1 MSQFGE
7 GVSKAGS
14 HPLETTLPIR
24 RPKRWDKPL
33 DPALTQEDA
42 EWLLSLAP
50 LAYLDPTKFPKS
62 TPLVE
67 IIRND
72 CRACQY
78 EHGDV
83 ILREGD
89 YGSSA
94 FLILRGNVRIFVT
107 RLSEAQLGRK
117 ETPRKTWWQSLV
129 STMRQQ
135 RFAEVRNTESLGA
148 TSSASIAIRQPNGQT
163 HVFLQDVDRLF
174 DTHQTNTVKT
184 GEIFG
189 ELSAINRSPRP
200 FSVVADG
207 PVVLLEIRWQG
218 LRLLRRDPGFRE
230 HLDNLYR
237 QTSLASHLR
246 EVNLF
251 RFLPEEQLTAVAQ
264 EIRFES
270 YGELEWY
277 NEFEETQQL
286 DVQKRI
292 QRETL
297 IAEEGTQADHL
308 LLIRSGFA
316 RLSERQG
323 SGHRTLSYLGR
334 GHQYGLDEITHNWK
348 AADRTQFLPYQ
359 RSLRAIGYV
368 DVVRLPWKVLHEK
381 VFPFVRASEMPP
393 AIKQPR
399 YEPTRPIVDSPLKSQ
414 SGEIETGL
422 VEFLVDER
430 LINGRETM
438 VIDTLRCTRCDDC
451 VRACATFHDGNPRFV
466 RQGPQYGQW
475 LFPHACMHC
484 SDPVCMIG
492 CPTGA
497 IARDTN
503 NGVVSINPDTCIGCQ
518 TCAESCPYDNIRMV
532 QISDDRGRKLVDEQ
546 NQLPILQATKC
557 DLCQSHP
564 SGPACQRA
572 CPHDALVRVSVGDM
586 PNLVEWLK
594 RHAA

>member
-1 MSQFGE
+1 
-7 GVSKAGS
+7 
-14 HPLETTLPIR
+14 LESTLPVR

-33 DPALTQEDA
+33 DPGLTQADA
-42 EWLLSLAP
+42 ECLLGLVP
-50 LAYLDPTKFPKS
+50 LVYLDPSRFPKS
-62 TPLVE
+62 TPLVD
-67 IIRND
+67 IVRND
-72 CRACQY
+72 CRLCQF

-83 ILREGD
+83 VLREGD
-89 YGSSA
+89 YGNSA
-94 FLILRGNVRIFVT
+94 FLVLQGQVRIFVT
-107 RLSEAQLGRK
+107 RLSESQLGRK
-117 ETPRKTWWQSLV
+117 EAPKKSWWQSLV

-135 RFAEVRNTESLGA
+135 RFAEVRNTSSLGA
-148 TSSASIAIRQPNGQT
+148 LDSDSIAIRQPNGNA

-174 DTHQTNTVKT
+174 DTHQTNAVKA

-189 ELSAINRSPRP
+189 ELSAINRTPRP

-207 PVVLLEIRWQG
+207 TAVLLEIRWQG
-218 LRLLRRDPGFRE
+218 LRLLRRDPGFRQY
-230 HLDNLYR
+230 LDNLYR

-246 EVNLF
+246 EVTLF

-334 GHQYGLDEITHNWK
+334 GQQYGLDEIAHNWK
-348 AADRTQFLPYQ
+348 AVDRTQFLPYQ

-368 DVVRLPWKVLHEK
+368 DVLRLSWKVLHEK
-381 VFPFVRASEMPP
+381 VFPFVRVAELPP
-393 AIKQPR
+393 HIQQPR
-399 YEPTRPIVDSPLKSQ
+399 YEPTRPIVDSPLQSQ
-414 SGEIETGL
+414 AGDIETGL

-497 IARDTN
+497 IARN
-503 NGVVSINPDTCIGCQ
+503 IENGIVSINPDTCIGCQ

-532 QISDDRGRKLVDEQ
+532 QISDEKGRKLVDEQ
-546 NQLPILQATKC
+546 SQLPILQATKC
-557 DLCQSHP
+557 DLCHSHP
-564 SGPACQRA
+564 TGPACQRA
-572 CPHDALVRVSVGDM
+572 CPHDALIRIDVGDM

>member
-1 MSQFGE
+1 MAGC
-7 GVSKAGS
+7 GGRVAKAGS
-14 HPLETTLPIR
+14 RKLETTLPVR

-33 DPALTQEDA
+33 DLGITQADA
-42 EWLLSLAP
+42 ELLLGIAP
-50 LAYLDPTKFPKS
+50 LSHLDPTRFPKS
-62 TPLVE
+62 TPLLE

-72 CRACQY
+72 CRICQF

-89 YGSSA
+89 YGNSA
-94 FLILRGNVRIFVT
+94 FLVLRGNVRIFVT
-107 RLSEAQLGRK
+107 RLAESLLGRK
-117 ETPRKTWWQSLV
+117 ETPKRSWWRSLV
-129 STMRQQ
+129 STMRQN
-135 RFAEVRNTESLGA
+135 RHAEVRQPPEVGPVDST
-148 TSSASIAIRQPNGQT
+148 SIAIRQPNGST
-163 HVFLQDVDRLF
+163 HVFIQDVDRLF
-174 DTHQTNTVKT
+174 SSHQTNTVSA

-207 PVVLLEIRWQG
+207 PAILLEIRWQG

-230 HLDNLYR
+230 YLDNLYR
-237 QTSLASHLR
+237 KNSLVSHLC
-246 EVNLF
+246 EISLF
-251 RFLPEEQLTAVAQ
+251 RFLSDEQLAEVVR

-308 LLIRSGFA
+308 ILLRSGFA

-323 SGHRTLSYLGR
+323 SGHRTLAYLGR
-334 GHQYGLDEITHNWK
+334 GQQFGLDELAHNWR
-348 AADRTQFLPYQ
+348 ATERTHFLPYQ

-368 DVVRLPWKVLHEK
+368 DILRLPWKVLHEK
-381 VFPFVRASEMPP
+381 VFPFVRTSELPLS
-393 AIKQPR
+393 ISQPR
-399 YEPTRPIVDSPLKSQ
+399 YEPARPIVDSSLQAQ

-451 VRACATFHDGNPRFV
+451 VRACATFHNGNPRFV

-497 IARDTN
+497 IARDMH
-503 NGVVSINPDTCIGCQ
+503 NGVVSINPDTCIGCK
-518 TCAESCPYDNIRMV
+518 TCADSCPYDNIRMV
-532 QISDDRGRKLVDEQ
+532 QISDHKGRKLVDDQ
-546 NQLPILQATKC
+546 KQLPILQATKC
-557 DLCQSHP
+557 DLCQSH
-564 SGPACQRA
+564 STGPACQRA
-572 CPHDALVRVSVGDM
+572 CPHDALVRINVGDM

>member
-1 MSQFGE
+1 M
-7 GVSKAGS
+7 
-14 HPLETTLPIR
+14 ETTLPIR

-33 DPALTQEDA
+33 DPALTDA
-42 EWLLSLAP
+42 DAQWLLSRPP
-50 LAYLDPTKFPKS
+50 LSYLDPAKFPKS
-62 TPLVE
+62 TPLHDIV
-67 IIRND
+67 RND
-72 CRACQY
+72 CRVSRF
-78 EHGDV
+78 EHGEV

-94 FLILRGNVRIFVT
+94 FLILQGKVRVFVT
-107 RLSEAQLGRK
+107 RLSEPLLGRK
-117 ETPRKTWWQSLV
+117 ESSKKSWLQSLI
-129 STMRQQ
+129 STLRTSQV
-135 RFAEVRNTESLGA
+135 AEVRTPPTANSSESG
-148 TSSASIAIRQPNGQT
+148 SVSVRQPDGQT

-174 DTHQTNTVKT
+174 AAHQTNELQQ

-207 PVVLLEIRWQG
+207 SVVLLEIRWQG
-218 LRLLRRDPGFRE
+218 LRLMRRDPGLRD

-237 QTSLASHLR
+237 QTSLLSHLR
-246 EVNLF
+246 EVSLF
-251 RFLPEEQLTAVAQ
+251 RFLPEEQLAEVAA

-297 IAEEGTQADHL
+297 IAEEGSQADHL
-308 LLIRSGFA
+308 LLMRSGFA

-323 SGHRTLSYLGR
+323 AGHRTLSYLGR
-334 GHQYGLDEITHNWK
+334 GQHFGLSEIAHNWN
-348 AADRTQFLPYQ
+348 AGERRSFLPYQ
-359 RSLRAIGYV
+359 YSLRAIGYV
-368 DVVRLPWKVLHEK
+368 DVLRLPWKVLHEK
-381 VFPFVRASEMPP
+381 VFPYVRTVELPP
-393 AIKQPR
+393 LISQPR
-399 YEPTRPIVDSPLKSQ
+399 YEPTRPILDSTLPSQ
-414 SGEIETGL
+414 SGEVETGL

-430 LINGRETM
+430 LINGKQTM

-451 VRACATFHDGNPRFV
+451 VRACAKFHDGNPRFV

-497 IARDTN
+497 IARDTHL
-503 NGVVSINPDTCIGCQ
+503 GVVSINPETCIGCQ
-518 TCAESCPYDNIRMV
+518 TCAQSCPYDNIRMV
-532 QISDDRGRKLVDEQ
+532 EVSDPKGRKLVDEQ
-546 NQLPILQATKC
+546 SQLPILQATKC

-564 SGPACQRA
+564 TGPACQRA
-572 CPHDALVRVSVGDM
+572 CPHDALIRISVGDM